1 MKQMN
6 QVIKRAARRAGRQA
20 RRAVRRARR
29 ARRALRLKNNA
40 NKIRL
45 AVRNIARTAKP
56 KVGVYKPPI
65 VPYKKK

>member
-1 MKQMN
+1 MN
-6 QVIKRAARRAGRQA
+6 QVIKRAARRAGR
-20 RRAVRRARR
+20 RARR
-29 ARRALRLKNNA
+29 ARRALRFKKTA
-40 NKIRL
+40 NKLRL